1 MPRIK
6 VISIIGMGL
15 IGGSLGMS
23 LKKNRSV
30 KKVIGIGRRP
40 EKLKKALRL
49 KAADEVTTDF
59 LDGVKEADLVV
70 VCTPV
75 GLIAPTV
82 KRILPGLKEGCII
95 TDVGSVKAPI
105 AKEIAEML
113 TGKKIYFIGGHPMAG
128 SELSGIGNARP
139 QLFKDAVWILTP
151 GGGTPAAALAE
162 LQRLVKGTGARV
174 LKLDPARHDHIVAA
188 TSHLPHLLA
197 AGLVLLVGQRGQKDK
212 NTADLVA
219 GSFRDMTR
227 IAASEPEIWEDI
239 FSMNR
244 QEIMGTMTE
253 FHEVVSKILQSLR
266 TNQKQELG
274 QMFGRAKKTRDRM
287 FTKDAAAKN

>member
-1 MPRIK
+1 
-6 VISIIGMGL
+6 MGL
-15 IGGSLGMS
+15 IGGSLGMA
-23 LKKNRSV
+23 LKKNRTV
-30 KKVIGIGRRP
+30 KKVIGVGRHP
-40 EKLKKALRL
+40 EKLKQALRL

-59 LDGVKEADLVV
+59 IAGVKEADLVV

-82 KRILPGLKEGCII
+82 KRILPGLKSGCIV

-105 AKEIAEML
+105 AKEVAKILARE
-113 TGKKIYFIGGHPMAG
+113 KIYFIGGHPMAG
-128 SELSGIGNARP
+128 SERSGISHARP
-139 QLFKDAVWILTP
+139 QLFRDAVWILTP
-151 GGGTPAAALAE
+151 SGKTPAPVLAE
-162 LQRLVKGTGARV
+162 LQRVVKSTGARV
-174 LKLDPARHDHIVAA
+174 LKLDPGRHDRIVAA

-197 AGLVLLVGQRGQKDK
+197 AALVILVGQREQKEK
-212 NTADLVA
+212 NTAHLVA

-227 IAASEPEIWEDI
+227 IASSNPEIWQDI

-244 QEIMGTMTE
+244 QEIMATMTE

-266 TNQKQELG
+266 TNQKQDLLK
-274 QMFGRAKKTRDRM
+274 MFGRAKKTRDRM